1 MTKEDILK
9 LYGKHIYA
17 IRLEIAMR
25 IFMEI
30 GSTETAWRKADEFVN
45 DMLSEEHTTIKMR

>member
-17 IRLEIAMR
+17 IRLELAMR
-25 IFMEI
+25 FYTV
-30 GSTETAWRKADEFVN
+30 GSPAEAFKKADHFIEHMMSDKHKEFIT
-45 DMLSEEHTTIKMR
+45 S